1 VDLAAA
7 RTELEERGFDSL
19 SPARATMYLNY
30 GMTALERVYP
40 WPWLR
45 TTTTGTSPL
54 AIPDLQA
61 VRSVRTSTGRE
72 LLGVD
77 EQWLA
82 SSGYDFTQS
91 GTAELWWL
99 EGETTLKTWPVDSST
114 SLSVVYTR
122 FSPTLSADGDTPLFN
137 SRWDI
142 NWIDLSV
149 VEAYRDSDDHDQ
161 AARLLAAVGSRLQ
174 AMIETY
180 GYRND
185 QNPDLMVVRGE
196 SVDW

>member
-1 VDLAAA
+1 MNLAAA

-45 TTTTGTSPL
+45 ATTTGTSPL
-54 AIPDLQA
+54 TISDLQS
-61 VRSVRTSTGRE
+61 VRSVRTSTGCA
-72 LLGVD
+72 LWGVD

-82 SSGYDFTQS
+82 ESGYDFAAT
-91 GTAELWWL
+91 GTAQLWWL
-99 EGETTLKTWPVDSST
+99 EGETTLRTWPVDAST
-114 SLSVVYTR
+114 SLSVVYTK
-122 FSPTLSADGDTPLFN
+122 FSTALSADGDSPLFN

-161 AARLLAAVGSRLQ
+161 ADRLLAAVSGRLQ
-174 AMIETY
+174 TMIGTY
-180 GYRND
+180 GQRND
-185 QNPDLMVVRGE
+185 QNPDLMVVHGE
-196 SVDW
+196 SQDW